1 MNVGVK
7 AEWHR
12 LRSVVIHRPGI
23 EMHLG
28 LLAPYASLY
37 ERAFHIGEAIREH
50 QRLEYILKREF
61 GIAVHKLKAI
71 ILRRSNSDVQFRA
84 RLIDTA
90 LEWINFRGNREEVLL
105 AKKDLEANSEI
116 LDPVHFFNILLLH
129 PLIDLSKGKGS
140 RAIYLDITERQ
151 PLSNLYFMRDQ
162 QAITDNGIF
171 ISRMSKPQRRRESLI
186 TRLAWEALDIPITHE
201 TQSPGTFE
209 GGDFMPM
216 QDFALIGVGDRT
228 NYEGVNQMMNT
239 ALGFPE
245 VAVVHQPKH
254 PLLPDNKTDRMIS
267 MHLDTYLNVAS
278 SSIVVGNELMLK
290 GAKVEVYTRERKG
303 RYLKRKETTDLYS
316 YLKKKGFTII
326 GITTLEQ
333 MCYATNF
340 LCVQDGMILAVET
353 DRIARKVLSNLQLK
367 AKEDPQK
374 YGMLMQQA
382 SKDYEQLRMTGN
394 FFPHKKEI
402 YENGIDA
409 FPIILTNLTGG
420 YGGAHCMTC
429 SLYRS

>member
-140 RAIYLDITERQ
+140 R
-151 PLSNLYFMRDQ
+151 
-162 QAITDNGIF
+162 
-171 ISRMSKPQRRRESLI
+171 
-186 TRLAWEALDIPITHE
+186 
-201 TQSPGTFE
+201 
-209 GGDFMPM
+209 
-216 QDFALIGVGDRT
+216 
-228 NYEGVNQMMNT
+228 
-239 ALGFPE
+239 
-245 VAVVHQPKH
+245 
-254 PLLPDNKTDRMIS
+254 
-267 MHLDTYLNVAS
+267 
-278 SSIVVGNELMLK
+278 
-290 GAKVEVYTRERKG
+290 
-303 RYLKRKETTDLYS
+303 
-316 YLKKKGFTII
+316 
-326 GITTLEQ
+326 
-333 MCYATNF
+333 
-340 LCVQDGMILAVET
+340 
-353 DRIARKVLSNLQLK
+353 
-367 AKEDPQK
+367 
-374 YGMLMQQA
+374 
-382 SKDYEQLRMTGN
+382 
-394 FFPHKKEI
+394 
-402 YENGIDA
+402 
-409 FPIILTNLTGG
+409 
-420 YGGAHCMTC
+420 
-429 SLYRS
+429 